1 MAGRG
6 VESAIL
12 EGMDAGTFHQNS
24 SYGPIAIA
32 IYQTLESYGVDA
44 AKVMR
49 DRGVDLA
56 HLKDPT
62 ARLDPVVHRK
72 IVADAAELTEDPGFG
87 LRFSDFVHPTTF
99 HALGFALLSSST
111 LRAFC
116 QRWVRYHSFITT
128 MGEVSIDETGV
139 DPALVFPSQLP
150 HVDSIVGR
158 VLIDGQIAT
167 VLKLIRFMYR
177 PDYYPARVDLVCPE
191 IAGTQELYNQY
202 FGPNVHFSQPRNAI
216 YFDQA
221 DLDTRLPAANA
232 ELARQNDE
240 AVLNFLARLDKANV
254 VAQVHAKLIELLP
267 SGDCSKAKVASALN
281 MSVRTLHNR
290 LADAGTT
297 YQQLL
302 DRTRRE
308 LAEQYMQQPNISVS
322 EVAYLLGFSDCS
334 NFSRAFHRWTGK
346 SPSDFRD
353 ESKASI
359 YAVK

>member
-1 MAGRG
+1 MDDTLAG
-6 VESAIL
+6 
-12 EGMDAGTFHQNS
+12 QNS
-24 SYGPIAIA
+24 SFGPIAIA

-49 DRGVDLA
+49 DAGVDLA

-62 ARLDPVVHRK
+62 ARLDPAVHRK
-72 IVADAAELTEDPGFG
+72 IVASAVELTEDQGFG

-128 MGEVSIDETGV
+128 MGEVSIDESGSE
-139 DPALVFPSQLP
+139 PALVFPSQGQ
-150 HVDSIVGR
+150 HSDSVVGR

-177 PDYYPARVDLVCPE
+177 PDYVPARIDLICPE
-191 IAGTQELYNQY
+191 VPGTVELYKKY
-202 FGPNVHFSQPRNAI
+202 LGPNVRFSQSSNAVF
-216 YFDQA
+216 FDQS
-221 DLDTRLPAANA
+221 DLEARLPAANA

-240 AVLNFLARLDKANV
+240 AVLNFLAQLDRANV
-254 VAQVHAKLIELLP
+254 VAQAHAKLIELLP
-267 SGDCSKAKVASALN
+267 SGDCSKAKVASALY

-290 LADAGTT
+290 LADSGTT

-308 LAEQYMQQPNISVS
+308 LAEQYMRQPNISVS

-334 NFSRAFHRWTGK
+334 NFSRAFHRWTGH

-353 ESKASI
+353 ESKSDL
-359 YAVK
+359 YLVK

>member
-1 MAGRG
+1 MADNTIG
-6 VESAIL
+6 
-12 EGMDAGTFHQNS
+12 QS
-24 SYGPIAIA
+24 SSFGPIAVA
-32 IYQTLESYGVDA
+32 IYQTLGSYNVDA
-44 AKVMR
+44 ARVMR
-49 DRGVDLA
+49 DAGVDLA

-62 ARLDPVVHRK
+62 ARLDPAVHRK
-72 IVADAAELTEDPGFG
+72 IVNDAVELTDDPAFG

-128 MGEVSIDETGV
+128 MGEVSIDETGNS
-139 DPALVFPSQLP
+139 PALVFPSQNP
-150 HVDSIVGR
+150 KSEPTVNR

-177 PDYYPARVDLVCPE
+177 PDYNPVRVDLISSKIPGTEAIYAKYLGPDVHF
-191 IAGTQELYNQY
+191 GTQ
-202 FGPNVHFSQPRNAI
+202 RNCI
-216 YFDQA
+216 YFEQSV
-221 DLDTRLPAANA
+221 LDARLPAANA

-254 VAQVHAKLIELLP
+254 VAQAHAKLIELLP
-267 SGDCSKAKVASALN
+267 SGDCSKAKVASALH

-290 LADAGTT
+290 LADSGTT

-302 DRTRRE
+302 DSTRRE
-308 LAEQYMQQPNISVS
+308 LAEQYMRQPNISVS

-334 NFSRAFHRWTGK
+334 NFSRAFHRWTDQ
-346 SPSDFRD
+346 SPSDFR
-353 ESKASI
+353 EGAKADL

>member
-1 MAGRG
+1 MAVRC
-6 VESAIL
+6 L
-12 EGMDAGTFHQNS
+12 EGLGVDENILHQNS
-24 SYGPIAIA
+24 SYGPIAVA

-49 DRGVDLA
+49 DHGVDLS

-72 IVADAAELTEDPGFG
+72 IVMDAAELTEDPAFG

-111 LRAFC
+111 LHAFC

-128 MGEVSIDETGV
+128 MGEVSIDESGME
-139 DPALVFPSQLP
+139 PALVFPTQLP
-150 HVDSIVGR
+150 HADSIVGR

-177 PDYYPARVDLVCPE
+177 PDYMPARIDLVCPE
-191 IAGTQELYNQY
+191 IAGTQEVYKRY
-202 FGPNVHFSQPRNAI
+202 FGDNVQFSQTRNAI
-216 YFDQA
+216 YFDQD
-221 DLDTRLPAANA
+221 DLESRLPAANA

-240 AVLNFLARLDKANV
+240 AVVKFLARLDKGNV
-254 VAQVHAKLIELLP
+254 IAQAHAKLIELLP
-267 SGDCSKAKVASALN
+267 SGDCSKAKVASALY

-290 LADAGTT
+290 LAEAGTT
-297 YQQLL
+297 YQTLL
-302 DRTRRE
+302 DRTRRD
-308 LAEQYMQQPNISVS
+308 LAEQYMQQQNISVS

-334 NFSRAFHRWTGK
+334 NFSRAFHRWTGH
-346 SPSDFRD
+346 SPSEYR
-353 ESKASI
+353 EEAGAGL

>member
-1 MAGRG
+1 MIEA
-6 VESAIL
+6 SAL
-12 EGMDAGTFHQNS
+12 HQNS

-44 AKVMR
+44 ASVMQKH
-49 DRGVDLA
+49 GVDLGR
-56 HLKDPT
+56 LKDPT
-62 ARLDPVVHRK
+62 ARLDPAVHRR
-72 IVADAAELTEDPGFG
+72 IVAEAVEITEDPGFG

-128 MGEVSIDETGV
+128 MGKVSIDESGT

-150 HVDSIVGR
+150 NADSVVGR

-177 PDYYPARVDLVCPE
+177 PDYFPAAVELVCSE
-191 IAGTQELYNQY
+191 IAGTQDLYRKY
-202 FGPNVHFSQPRNAI
+202 FGSDVRFSQERNAI
-216 YFDQA
+216 CFARA
-221 DLDTRLPAANA
+221 DLDARLPAANA

-240 AVLNFLARLDKANV
+240 AVLNFLARLDRANV
-254 VAQVHAKLIELLP
+254 VAQAHAKLIELLP
-267 SGDCSKAKVASALN
+267 SGDCSKSKVASALN

-290 LADAGTT
+290 LADSGTT

-302 DRTRRE
+302 DRTRRK
-308 LAEQYMQQPNISVS
+308 LAEQYMQQQNISVS

-334 NFSRAFHRWTGK
+334 NFSRAFHRWTGQ

-353 ESKASI
+353 KSKAEI

>member
-1 MAGRG
+1 M
-6 VESAIL
+6 ETQTNQS
-12 EGMDAGTFHQNS
+12 S
-24 SYGPIAIA
+24 SYGPIAVA
-32 IYQTLESYGVDA
+32 IYQTLESYNVDA
-44 AKVMR
+44 AKLMR
-49 DRGVDLA
+49 DAGVDLTY
-56 HLKDPT
+56 LKDPT
-62 ARLDPVVHRK
+62 ARLDPAVHWK
-72 IVADAAELTEDPGFG
+72 IVADAIELTEDPGFG

-128 MGEVSIDETGV
+128 TGEVAIDETGLT
-139 DPALVFPSQLP
+139 PALVFPAQQQKS
-150 HVDSIVGR
+150 DSPVPR

-167 VLKLIRFMYR
+167 VVKLIRFMYR
-177 PDYYPARVDLVCPE
+177 PDYCPERVDMICASIP
-191 IAGTQELYNQY
+191 GTEGLYKKY
-202 FGPNVHFSQPRNAI
+202 LGPNVHFSQERNCV
-216 YFDQA
+216 YFGHD
-221 DLDTRLPAANA
+221 DLDARLPAANA

-240 AVLNFLARLDKANV
+240 AVLNFLARLDRANV
-254 VAQVHAKLIELLP
+254 VAQAHAKLIELLP

-290 LADAGTT
+290 LADSSTT

-308 LAEQYMQQPNISVS
+308 LAEQYMRQANISVS

-334 NFSRAFHRWTGK
+334 NFSRAFHRWTGQA
-346 SPSDFRD
+346 PSDFRNQ
-353 ESKASI
+353 SKAEI

>member
-1 MAGRG
+1 
-6 VESAIL
+6 
-12 EGMDAGTFHQNS
+12 MDANPLHQSS
-24 SYGPIAIA
+24 SYGPIAVA
-32 IYQTLESYGVDA
+32 IYQTLESYNVDA

-49 DRGVDLA
+49 DAGVDLS

-62 ARLDPVVHRK
+62 ARLDPAVHRK
-72 IVADAAELTEDPGFG
+72 IVSDAVELTEDPAFG

-128 MGEVSIDETGV
+128 MGGISIDESGTE
-139 DPALVFPSQLP
+139 PALIFPSTLP
-150 HVDSIVGR
+150 KAESVVGR

-167 VLKLIRFMYR
+167 VLKLIRFMYK
-177 PDYYPARVDLVCPE
+177 PDYAPIKVDLISPR
-191 IAGTQELYNQY
+191 IAGTEGMYEKYL
-202 FGPNVHFSQPRNAI
+202 GKNVHFSQSRNAL
-216 YFDQA
+216 YFEQN
-221 DLDTRLPAANA
+221 DLDARLPAANA

-240 AVLNFLARLDKANV
+240 AVLNFLARLDRANV
-254 VAQVHAKLIELLP
+254 IAQAHAKLIELLP

-290 LADAGTT
+290 LADSKTT

-308 LAEQYMQQPNISVS
+308 LAEQYMRQPNISVS

-334 NFSRAFHRWTGK
+334 NFSRAFHRWTGQ

-353 ESKASI
+353 ESKSSI

>member
-1 MAGRG
+1 
-6 VESAIL
+6 
-12 EGMDAGTFHQNS
+12 MDVNPEHQNS
-24 SYGPIAIA
+24 SFGPIAVA

-44 AKVMR
+44 AQVMQN
-49 DRGVDLA
+49 RGVDLA
-56 HLKDPT
+56 RLKDPT
-62 ARLDPVVHRK
+62 ARLDPAVHRK
-72 IVADAAELTEDPGFG
+72 IVADAVELTEDAAFG

-128 MGEVSIDETGV
+128 MGEVSIDETGSS
-139 DPALVFPSQLP
+139 PALLFPSQI
-150 HVDSIVGR
+150 HNTDSIVGR

-167 VLKLIRFMYR
+167 VLKLIRFMYQ
-177 PDYYPARVDLVCPE
+177 PDYTPTRIDLICPK
-191 IAGTQELYNQY
+191 ISGTEKQYEQY
-202 FGPNVHFSQPRNAI
+202 FGSDVHFSQSCNAI
-216 YFDQA
+216 YFKQA
-221 DLDTRLPAANA
+221 DLDARLPAANA

-240 AVLNFLARLDKANV
+240 AVVKFLARLDKANV
-254 VAQVHAKLIELLP
+254 VAQAHAKLIELLP
-267 SGDCSKAKVASALN
+267 SGDCSKAKVASALY

-290 LADAGTT
+290 LAEAGTT
-297 YQQLL
+297 YQALL

-308 LAEQYMQQPNISVS
+308 LAEQYMQQQNISVS

-353 ESKASI
+353 ESGAEL

>member
-1 MAGRG
+1 
-6 VESAIL
+6 
-12 EGMDAGTFHQNS
+12 MDASPLHQNS
-24 SYGPIAIA
+24 SYGPIAVA

-44 AKVMR
+44 ASVMQKH
-49 DRGVDLA
+49 GVDLGR
-56 HLKDPT
+56 LKDPS
-62 ARLDPVVHRK
+62 ARLDPAVHRS
-72 IVADAAELTEDPGFG
+72 IVAEAAELTDDPAFG

-128 MGEVSIDETGV
+128 MGEVSIDEGGSN
-139 DPALVFPSQLP
+139 PALVFPSQLP
-150 HVDSIVGR
+150 NADSIVGR

-177 PDYYPARVDLVCPE
+177 PDYYPAGVDLVCPE
-191 IAGTQELYNQY
+191 IAGTQELYRRY
-202 FGPNVHFSQPRNAI
+202 FGDRVRFSQDRNAV
-216 YFDQA
+216 YFSQV
-221 DLDTRLPAANA
+221 DLDARLPAANA

-240 AVLNFLARLDKANV
+240 AVLNFLARLDRANV
-254 VAQVHAKLIELLP
+254 VAQAHAKLIELLP
-267 SGDCSKAKVASALN
+267 SGDCSKSKVASALN

-290 LADAGTT
+290 LADSGTT

-302 DRTRRE
+302 DRTRRK
-308 LAEQYMQQPNISVS
+308 LAEQYMQQQNISVS

-334 NFSRAFHRWTGK
+334 NFSRAFHRWTGQ

-353 ESKASI
+353 QSKTEI

>member
-1 MAGRG
+1 MI
-6 VESAIL
+6 ESPIN
-12 EGMDAGTFHQNS
+12 ES
-24 SYGPIAIA
+24 STYGPIAVA
-32 IYQTLESYGVDA
+32 IYQALESYNVDA

-49 DRGVDLA
+49 DAGIDLA
-56 HLKDPT
+56 SINDPT
-62 ARLDPVVHRK
+62 ARLDPVSHRK
-72 IVADAAELTEDPGFG
+72 IVADAIELTEDPAFG

-116 QRWVRYHSFITT
+116 QRWVRYQSFITT
-128 MGEVSIDETGV
+128 TGDASFDETSGT
-139 DPALVFPSQLP
+139 PALVFPSQLS
-150 HVDSIVGR
+150 HSESSGIGR

-177 PDYYPARVDLVCPE
+177 PDYNPIQVDL
-191 IAGTQELYNQY
+191 ISTKISGTEGIYEKY
-202 FGPNVHFSQPRNAI
+202 FGADVRFSQKRNCV
-216 YFDQA
+216 YFDPQ
-221 DLDTRLPAANA
+221 DLEARLPAANA

-240 AVLNFLARLDKANV
+240 AVLNFLARLDRANV
-254 VAQVHAKLIELLP
+254 VAQAHAKLIELLP

-308 LAEQYMQQPNISVS
+308 LAEQYMRQSNISVS

-334 NFSRAFHRWTGK
+334 NFSRAFHRWTGH

-353 ESKASI
+353 ESKSEL

>member
-1 MAGRG
+1 
-6 VESAIL
+6 
-12 EGMDAGTFHQNS
+12 MDETLSSQNS
-24 SYGPIAIA
+24 SFGPIAVA

-44 AKVMR
+44 AKLMR
-49 DRGVDLA
+49 DAGVDLA

-62 ARLDPVVHRK
+62 ARLDPAVHRK
-72 IVADAAELTEDPGFG
+72 IVANAIELTEDQGFG

-128 MGEVSIDETGV
+128 TGEVSIDESGA
-139 DPALVFPSQLP
+139 DPALVFPSQGQKSGS
-150 HVDSIVGR
+150 VVGR

-177 PDYYPARVDLVCPE
+177 PDYVPSRVDLICPPVT
-191 IAGTQELYNQY
+191 GTLELYKKY
-202 FGPNVHFSQPRNAI
+202 FGPNVHFSQQRNAVL
-216 YFDQA
+216 FDEF
-221 DLDTRLPAANA
+221 DLEARLPAANA
-232 ELARQNDE
+232 ELARLNDE
-240 AVLNFLARLDKANV
+240 AVLNFLAKLDRANV
-254 VAQVHAKLIELLP
+254 VAQAHAKLIELLP
-267 SGDCSKAKVASALN
+267 SGDCSKAKVASALY

-290 LADAGTT
+290 LADSGTT

-308 LAEQYMQQPNISVS
+308 LAEQYMRQPNISVS

-334 NFSRAFHRWTGK
+334 NFSRAFHRWTGH

-353 ESKASI
+353 DSKAEI
-359 YAVK
+359 YSVK

>member
-1 MAGRG
+1 MVDG
-6 VESAIL
+6 SIN
-12 EGMDAGTFHQNS
+12 QSS
-24 SYGPIAIA
+24 SYGPIAVA
-32 IYQTLESYGVDA
+32 IYQTLESYNVDA

-49 DRGVDLA
+49 DAGVDLA
-56 HLKDPT
+56 YLKDPT

-72 IVADAAELTEDPGFG
+72 IVADAVELTEDPAFG

-116 QRWVRYHSFITT
+116 QRWVRYQSFITT
-128 MGEVSIDETGV
+128 TGDATLDESGET
-139 DPALVFPSQLP
+139 PALVFPSQLP
-150 HVDSIVGR
+150 KPDSTVGR

-177 PDYYPARVDLVCPE
+177 PDYRPVRVDL
-191 IAGTQELYNQY
+191 ISSQIQGTQGTYEQY
-202 FGPNVHFSQPRNAI
+202 LGPNVHFSQERNCI
-216 YFDQA
+216 YFGQQ
-221 DLDTRLPAANA
+221 DLDARLPAANA

-240 AVLNFLARLDKANV
+240 AVLNFLAKLDRANV
-254 VAQVHAKLIELLP
+254 VAQAHAKLIELLP
-267 SGDCSKAKVASALN
+267 SGDCSKAKVASALH

-290 LADAGTT
+290 LADSDTT

-308 LAEQYMQQPNISVS
+308 LAEQYMRQPNISVS

-334 NFSRAFHRWTGK
+334 NFSRAFHRWTGQ

-353 ESKASI
+353 ASKAEI

>member
-1 MAGRG
+1 
-6 VESAIL
+6 
-12 EGMDAGTFHQNS
+12 MDGSSLTQSS
-24 SYGPIAIA
+24 SYGPIAVA
-32 IYQTLESYGVDA
+32 IFQTLESYNVDA

-49 DRGVDLA
+49 DAGVDLA
-56 HLKDPT
+56 HVKDPT
-62 ARLDPVVHRK
+62 ARLDPVTHRK
-72 IVADAAELTEDPGFG
+72 IVADAVEITEDPAFG

-128 MGEVSIDETGV
+128 TGDVSIDESG
-139 DPALVFPSQLP
+139 DAPALVFPSQMP
-150 HVDSIVGR
+150 KPDSTVGR

-177 PDYYPARVDLVCPE
+177 PDYQPVRVDLISPPIPGTRE
-191 IAGTQELYNQY
+191 IYRKYLC
-202 FGPNVHFSQPRNAI
+202 PNVHFSQERNCI
-216 YFDQA
+216 YFEQE
-221 DLDTRLPAANA
+221 DLDARLPAANA

-254 VAQVHAKLIELLP
+254 VAQAHAKLIELLP

-302 DRTRRE
+302 DSTRRE
-308 LAEQYMQQPNISVS
+308 LAEQYMRQPNISVS

-334 NFSRAFHRWTGK
+334 NFSRAFHRWTGR
-346 SPSDFRD
+346 SPSDFR
-353 ESKASI
+353 EKSKAEI

>member
-1 MAGRG
+1 MT
-6 VESAIL
+6 EDSL
-12 EGMDAGTFHQNS
+12 HQNS
-24 SYGPIAIA
+24 SYGPIAVA
-32 IYQTLESYGVDA
+32 IYQTLESYNVDA
-44 AKVMR
+44 SKVMR
-49 DRGVDLA
+49 DAGVDLA

-62 ARLDPVVHRK
+62 ARLNPVVHRK
-72 IVADAAELTEDPGFG
+72 IVADAVKLTEDPAFG

-116 QRWVRYHSFITT
+116 KRWVRYHSFITT
-128 MGEVSIDETGV
+128 TGEVSIDEGGEA
-139 DPALVFPSQLP
+139 PALVFPSVNP
-150 HVDSIVGR
+150 KSESMVGR

-177 PDYYPARVDLVCPE
+177 PDYSPVRVDLTSPK
-191 IAGTQELYNQY
+191 ISGTHGIYRNY
-202 FGPNVHFSQPRNAI
+202 FGANVSFSQKRNCI
-216 YFDQA
+216 YFEQDV
-221 DLDTRLPAANA
+221 LDAKLPAANA

-240 AVLNFLARLDKANV
+240 AVLNFLARLDRANV

-290 LADAGTT
+290 LSDSNTT

-308 LAEQYMQQPNISVS
+308 LAEQYMRQPNISVS

-334 NFSRAFHRWTGK
+334 NFSRAFHRWTGH
-346 SPSDFRD
+346 SPSNFRD
-353 ESKASI
+353 AANTEL